1 MKVYFT
7 LIFVALWGFQ
17 AKAQTAIA
25 DKVKDYE
32 QFEGFYKFYY
42 SAKEGKLLL
51 EISQWDTEFLYVNS
65 LAGGVGS
72 NDLGLDRNQ
81 LGESRVVKFIRS
93 GAKVLLLQPNYD
105 YRAISDN
112 QEEVKAVEEAFA
124 QSVLWGFKVEA
135 ETEGRVLIEL
145 NDFLLRDA
153 HGIAR
158 RLRDNKQGT
167 YTLDANRSVL
177 SLDRTKNFPKNTEFH
192 ALITFAGDPQGSFIR
207 SVTPTPEALTVFT
220 HHSFIELPDLSY
232 KPRVFHP
239 ESGYF
244 PLSYFDYASPITQ
257 RLDKRLI
264 RRHRLVKKNPSEA
277 LSEPVEPIVY
287 YIDRG
292 VPEPI
297 KSALMEGA
305 SWWNEAFEAA
315 GFINAF
321 QVKELP
327 EDADPLDV
335 RYNMINWTHRST
347 RGWSYGSSV
356 YDPRTGEILKG
367 HVLLGSLRVRQD
379 FLIAQGLVEA
389 YAAGKEPDPRLEE
402 MALARLRQL
411 SAHEVGHTLG
421 LAHNFAA
428 SNNNWA
434 SVMDYPHPYVSI
446 DKKGDMDFSKAYDTG
461 IGEWDKRA
469 IRYGYMQFPEGTDE
483 DTALKKLVR
492 ETHEMGLL
500 YISDDGARG
509 SATAHPQAHLWDNGA
524 DAVAELER
532 MMQLRRKALDNFGA
546 ANIPMDAP
554 MATLEEV
561 LVPLYLG
568 HRYQVEAVAKWIGGV
583 DYSYAYRGDGRQ
595 PVAAVSSKK
604 QREALNALLKT
615 LDARQLLLSDS
626 LFHLIPPQP
635 IGYERGREFFD
646 NHTGLAFDPLAA
658 AETAMEITIGHI
670 LHPERLARL
679 AEQKAQNKL
688 HLSPK
693 ELVGSIWQ
701 AFDISKYSS
710 DEEQRIAMAG
720 ERILLRHVLVLLTAA
735 NTSSEIKS
743 WLLSTLPYFIENR
756 TQLEGNIY
764 EINEGAYAHYLYLQ
778 EQIRLYQTDPAAFKL
793 PEAPRLPDGSPIGE
807 TFGCGY

>member
-1 MKVYFT
+1 MKIVRT
-7 LIFVALWGFQ
+7 LVLVALFSLQ

-32 QFEGFYKFYY
+32 LYEGFFNFYY
-42 SAKEGKLLL
+42 STKEGKLLL

-93 GAKVLLLQPNYD
+93 GPKVLLLQPNYD
-105 YRAISDN
+105 YRAISSN
-112 QEEVKAVEEAFA
+112 EKEVKAVEEAFA

-135 ETEGRVLIEL
+135 ETEGKVLIDL
-145 NDFLLRDA
+145 SDFLLRDA
-153 HGIAR
+153 HGVSR

-177 SLDRTKNFPKNTEFH
+177 SLDRTKNFPKNSEFH
-192 ALITFAGDPQGSFIR
+192 ALITFSGDPQGGHIR

-220 HHSFIELPDLSY
+220 HHSFIELPDLAY
-232 KPRVFHP
+232 QPRVFHP

-244 PLSYFDYASPITQ
+244 PLTYFDYATPIDQ

-277 LSEPVEPIVY
+277 ISEAVEPIVY

-292 VPEPI
+292 VPEPV

-305 SWWNEAFEAA
+305 AWWNEAFEAA
-315 GFINAF
+315 GFKNAF

-327 EDADPLDV
+327 EGADPLDV

-389 YAAGKEPDPRLEE
+389 YATGQEPDPRLEE

-428 SNNNWA
+428 SNNNLA
-434 SVMDYPHPYVSI
+434 SVMDYPHPHIV
-446 DKKGDMDFSKAYDTG
+446 MDENGGMDYSQAYATG

-469 IRYGYMQFPEGTDE
+469 IMYGYMTFPEGTDE
-483 DTALKKLVR
+483 EMALKKLIR
-492 ETHEMGLL
+492 ETHDMGLL
-500 YISDDGARG
+500 YISDEGARG
-509 SATAHPQAHLWDNGA
+509 SATAHPLAHLWDNGT
-524 DAVAELER
+524 DAVKELDR
-532 MMQLRRKALDNFGA
+532 MMQLRKKALDNFGA
-546 ANIPMDAP
+546 GNIPLDAP

-568 HRYQVEAVAKWIGGV
+568 HRYQVEAVAKWIGGI
-583 DYSYAYRGDGRQ
+583 DYNYAYRGDGRQ
-595 PVAAVSSKK
+595 PLRNVGSLAQKK
-604 QREALNALLKT
+604 ALEALLKT
-615 LDARQLLLSDS
+615 LDPTQLSLSEEIVG
-626 LFHLIPPQP
+626 LIPPMP
-635 IGYERGREFFD
+635 IGFDRGRELFD

-670 LHPERLARL
+670 MNPERLARL
-679 AEQKAQNKL
+679 AEQKAGNDNY
-688 HLSPK
+688 LSPE
-693 ELVGSIWQ
+693 ELVKEIL
-701 AFDISKYSS
+701 AALDVRNFKEDAEK
-710 DEEQRIAMAG
+710 RIAMAG
-720 ERILLRHVLVLLTAA
+720 ERILLRHVLQLLIAP
-735 NTSSEIKS
+735 NTSTEVKG
-743 WLLSTLPYFIENR
+743 WLLRALPYFVSNR
-756 TQLEGNIY
+756 VQTSGISVYSYNATQ
-764 EINEGAYAHYLYLQ
+764 AHVNYQ
-778 EQIRLYQTDPAAFKL
+778 SEQIKRYQNDPASFKL
-793 PEAPRLPDGSPIGE
+793 PEVPRVPDGSPIG
-807 TFGCGY
+807 CGF